1 MDFLGVNAQ
10 LLGGFKYTLLIF
22 FITLI
27 AAIPLGLPIAL
38 GSMSRFKPLR
48 WISRA
53 FVWVI
58 RGTPLMLQIMVV
70 FYVPGLVFGTPFR
83 SRIIAVI
90 IAFIINYAAYFSEIY
105 RGGIESIPAG
115 QYEAGQVL
123 GLTKTQTFF
132 KVVLFQVVK
141 RIMAPMSNEVIT
153 LVKDTSLANVI
164 AVGELIMSAQNIVKV
179 YAIIW
184 PLFYT
189 AIFYLIFCG
198 VLTLLFNALEKKL
211 LQRLTMAILEV
222 KDLKKSFGDSDVLK
236 GISFSLEEKNVL
248 AIIGSSGSG
257 KTTLLR
263 CINMLETADSGSI
276 TVDGGVVFDSDRTEK
291 LTAEQKRENQLKIGL
306 VFQSFNLF
314 PQYTALENVTL
325 AAKIHAKNRPDFKQN
340 RKAILA
346 EIEEN
351 GKALLKKVGLSDKMN
366 NYPCELSGG
375 QQQRVSIARA
385 MALKPKILFFD
396 EPTSALDPELTG
408 EILKVIKDL
417 AAEKMTMVIVT
428 HEMNFARE
436 AADRI
441 IFMDNGVIEEE
452 GTPEEVFDNPKSER
466 TREFI
471 AGYSD

>member
-22 FITLI
+22 FITLV

-38 GSMSRFKPLR
+38 GSMNRFKPLR

-105 RGGIESIPAG
+105 RGGIESIPVG

-184 PLFYT
+184 SLFYT

-211 LQRLTMAILEV
+211 
-222 KDLKKSFGDSDVLK
+222 
-236 GISFSLEEKNVL
+236 
-248 AIIGSSGSG
+248 
-257 KTTLLR
+257 
-263 CINMLETADSGSI
+263 
-276 TVDGGVVFDSDRTEK
+276 
-291 LTAEQKRENQLKIGL
+291 
-306 VFQSFNLF
+306 
-314 PQYTALENVTL
+314 
-325 AAKIHAKNRPDFKQN
+325 
-340 RKAILA
+340 
-346 EIEEN
+346 
-351 GKALLKKVGLSDKMN
+351 
-366 NYPCELSGG
+366 NYYRG
-375 QQQRVSIARA
+375 
-385 MALKPKILFFD
+385 
-396 EPTSALDPELTG
+396 
-408 EILKVIKDL
+408 
-417 AAEKMTMVIVT
+417 
-428 HEMNFARE
+428 
-436 AADRI
+436 
-441 IFMDNGVIEEE
+441 
-452 GTPEEVFDNPKSER
+452 
-466 TREFI
+466 
-471 AGYSD
+471 

>member
-22 FITLI
+22 FITLV

-105 RGGIESIPAG
+105 RGGIESIPVG

-141 RIMAPMSNEVIT
+141 RIMAPMRNEVIT

-211 LQRLTMAILEV
+211 
-222 KDLKKSFGDSDVLK
+222 
-236 GISFSLEEKNVL
+236 
-248 AIIGSSGSG
+248 
-257 KTTLLR
+257 
-263 CINMLETADSGSI
+263 
-276 TVDGGVVFDSDRTEK
+276 
-291 LTAEQKRENQLKIGL
+291 
-306 VFQSFNLF
+306 
-314 PQYTALENVTL
+314 
-325 AAKIHAKNRPDFKQN
+325 
-340 RKAILA
+340 
-346 EIEEN
+346 
-351 GKALLKKVGLSDKMN
+351 
-366 NYPCELSGG
+366 NYYRG
-375 QQQRVSIARA
+375 
-385 MALKPKILFFD
+385 
-396 EPTSALDPELTG
+396 
-408 EILKVIKDL
+408 
-417 AAEKMTMVIVT
+417 
-428 HEMNFARE
+428 
-436 AADRI
+436 
-441 IFMDNGVIEEE
+441 
-452 GTPEEVFDNPKSER
+452 
-466 TREFI
+466 
-471 AGYSD
+471 

>member
-83 SRIIAVI
+83 LRIIAVI

-105 RGGIESIPAG
+105 RGGIESIPSG

-211 LQRLTMAILEV
+211 
-222 KDLKKSFGDSDVLK
+222 
-236 GISFSLEEKNVL
+236 
-248 AIIGSSGSG
+248 
-257 KTTLLR
+257 
-263 CINMLETADSGSI
+263 
-276 TVDGGVVFDSDRTEK
+276 
-291 LTAEQKRENQLKIGL
+291 
-306 VFQSFNLF
+306 
-314 PQYTALENVTL
+314 
-325 AAKIHAKNRPDFKQN
+325 
-340 RKAILA
+340 
-346 EIEEN
+346 
-351 GKALLKKVGLSDKMN
+351 
-366 NYPCELSGG
+366 NYYRG
-375 QQQRVSIARA
+375 
-385 MALKPKILFFD
+385 
-396 EPTSALDPELTG
+396 
-408 EILKVIKDL
+408 
-417 AAEKMTMVIVT
+417 
-428 HEMNFARE
+428 
-436 AADRI
+436 
-441 IFMDNGVIEEE
+441 
-452 GTPEEVFDNPKSER
+452 
-466 TREFI
+466 
-471 AGYSD
+471 

>member
-22 FITLI
+22 FITLV

-48 WISRA
+48 WLSRA

-58 RGTPLMLQIMVV
+58 RGTPLMLQIMVA

-105 RGGIESIPAG
+105 RGGIESIPVG

-132 KVVLFQVVK
+132 KVVLFQVIK

-211 LQRLTMAILEV
+211 
-222 KDLKKSFGDSDVLK
+222 
-236 GISFSLEEKNVL
+236 
-248 AIIGSSGSG
+248 
-257 KTTLLR
+257 
-263 CINMLETADSGSI
+263 
-276 TVDGGVVFDSDRTEK
+276 
-291 LTAEQKRENQLKIGL
+291 
-306 VFQSFNLF
+306 
-314 PQYTALENVTL
+314 
-325 AAKIHAKNRPDFKQN
+325 
-340 RKAILA
+340 
-346 EIEEN
+346 
-351 GKALLKKVGLSDKMN
+351 
-366 NYPCELSGG
+366 NYYRG
-375 QQQRVSIARA
+375 
-385 MALKPKILFFD
+385 
-396 EPTSALDPELTG
+396 
-408 EILKVIKDL
+408 
-417 AAEKMTMVIVT
+417 
-428 HEMNFARE
+428 
-436 AADRI
+436 
-441 IFMDNGVIEEE
+441 
-452 GTPEEVFDNPKSER
+452 
-466 TREFI
+466 
-471 AGYSD
+471 

>member
-22 FITLI
+22 FITLV

-105 RGGIESIPAG
+105 RGGIESIPVG

-141 RIMAPMSNEVIT
+141 RIMAPMSN
-153 LVKDTSLANVI
+153 DTSLANVI

-211 LQRLTMAILEV
+211 
-222 KDLKKSFGDSDVLK
+222 
-236 GISFSLEEKNVL
+236 
-248 AIIGSSGSG
+248 
-257 KTTLLR
+257 
-263 CINMLETADSGSI
+263 
-276 TVDGGVVFDSDRTEK
+276 
-291 LTAEQKRENQLKIGL
+291 
-306 VFQSFNLF
+306 
-314 PQYTALENVTL
+314 
-325 AAKIHAKNRPDFKQN
+325 
-340 RKAILA
+340 
-346 EIEEN
+346 
-351 GKALLKKVGLSDKMN
+351 
-366 NYPCELSGG
+366 NYYRG
-375 QQQRVSIARA
+375 
-385 MALKPKILFFD
+385 
-396 EPTSALDPELTG
+396 
-408 EILKVIKDL
+408 
-417 AAEKMTMVIVT
+417 
-428 HEMNFARE
+428 
-436 AADRI
+436 
-441 IFMDNGVIEEE
+441 
-452 GTPEEVFDNPKSER
+452 
-466 TREFI
+466 
-471 AGYSD
+471 

>member
-22 FITLI
+22 FITLV

-70 FYVPGLVFGTPFR
+70 FCVPGLVFGTPFR

-105 RGGIESIPAG
+105 RGGIESIPVG

-164 AVGELIMSAQNIVKV
+164 AVGELIMSAKNIVKV

-211 LQRLTMAILEV
+211 
-222 KDLKKSFGDSDVLK
+222 
-236 GISFSLEEKNVL
+236 
-248 AIIGSSGSG
+248 
-257 KTTLLR
+257 
-263 CINMLETADSGSI
+263 
-276 TVDGGVVFDSDRTEK
+276 
-291 LTAEQKRENQLKIGL
+291 
-306 VFQSFNLF
+306 
-314 PQYTALENVTL
+314 
-325 AAKIHAKNRPDFKQN
+325 
-340 RKAILA
+340 
-346 EIEEN
+346 
-351 GKALLKKVGLSDKMN
+351 
-366 NYPCELSGG
+366 NYYRG
-375 QQQRVSIARA
+375 
-385 MALKPKILFFD
+385 
-396 EPTSALDPELTG
+396 
-408 EILKVIKDL
+408 
-417 AAEKMTMVIVT
+417 
-428 HEMNFARE
+428 
-436 AADRI
+436 
-441 IFMDNGVIEEE
+441 
-452 GTPEEVFDNPKSER
+452 
-466 TREFI
+466 
-471 AGYSD
+471 

>member
-22 FITLI
+22 FITLV

-105 RGGIESIPAG
+105 RGGIESIPVG

-211 LQRLTMAILEV
+211 DYYR
-222 KDLKKSFGDSDVLK
+222 G
-236 GISFSLEEKNVL
+236 
-248 AIIGSSGSG
+248 
-257 KTTLLR
+257 
-263 CINMLETADSGSI
+263 
-276 TVDGGVVFDSDRTEK
+276 
-291 LTAEQKRENQLKIGL
+291 
-306 VFQSFNLF
+306 
-314 PQYTALENVTL
+314 
-325 AAKIHAKNRPDFKQN
+325 
-340 RKAILA
+340 
-346 EIEEN
+346 
-351 GKALLKKVGLSDKMN
+351 
-366 NYPCELSGG
+366 
-375 QQQRVSIARA
+375 
-385 MALKPKILFFD
+385 
-396 EPTSALDPELTG
+396 
-408 EILKVIKDL
+408 
-417 AAEKMTMVIVT
+417 
-428 HEMNFARE
+428 
-436 AADRI
+436 
-441 IFMDNGVIEEE
+441 
-452 GTPEEVFDNPKSER
+452 
-466 TREFI
+466 
-471 AGYSD
+471 

>member
-22 FITLI
+22 FITLV
-27 AAIPLGLPIAL
+27 AAIPLGLPIDL

-105 RGGIESIPAG
+105 RGGIESIPVG

-211 LQRLTMAILEV
+211 
-222 KDLKKSFGDSDVLK
+222 
-236 GISFSLEEKNVL
+236 
-248 AIIGSSGSG
+248 
-257 KTTLLR
+257 
-263 CINMLETADSGSI
+263 
-276 TVDGGVVFDSDRTEK
+276 
-291 LTAEQKRENQLKIGL
+291 
-306 VFQSFNLF
+306 
-314 PQYTALENVTL
+314 
-325 AAKIHAKNRPDFKQN
+325 
-340 RKAILA
+340 
-346 EIEEN
+346 
-351 GKALLKKVGLSDKMN
+351 
-366 NYPCELSGG
+366 NYYRG
-375 QQQRVSIARA
+375 
-385 MALKPKILFFD
+385 
-396 EPTSALDPELTG
+396 
-408 EILKVIKDL
+408 
-417 AAEKMTMVIVT
+417 
-428 HEMNFARE
+428 
-436 AADRI
+436 
-441 IFMDNGVIEEE
+441 
-452 GTPEEVFDNPKSER
+452 
-466 TREFI
+466 
-471 AGYSD
+471 

>member
-22 FITLI
+22 FITLV

-105 RGGIESIPAG
+105 RGGIESIPVG
-115 QYEAGQVL
+115 QYEAGQVF

-211 LQRLTMAILEV
+211 
-222 KDLKKSFGDSDVLK
+222 
-236 GISFSLEEKNVL
+236 
-248 AIIGSSGSG
+248 
-257 KTTLLR
+257 
-263 CINMLETADSGSI
+263 
-276 TVDGGVVFDSDRTEK
+276 
-291 LTAEQKRENQLKIGL
+291 
-306 VFQSFNLF
+306 
-314 PQYTALENVTL
+314 
-325 AAKIHAKNRPDFKQN
+325 
-340 RKAILA
+340 
-346 EIEEN
+346 
-351 GKALLKKVGLSDKMN
+351 
-366 NYPCELSGG
+366 NYYRG
-375 QQQRVSIARA
+375 
-385 MALKPKILFFD
+385 
-396 EPTSALDPELTG
+396 
-408 EILKVIKDL
+408 
-417 AAEKMTMVIVT
+417 
-428 HEMNFARE
+428 
-436 AADRI
+436 
-441 IFMDNGVIEEE
+441 
-452 GTPEEVFDNPKSER
+452 
-466 TREFI
+466 
-471 AGYSD
+471 

>member
-22 FITLI
+22 FITLV

-105 RGGIESIPAG
+105 RGGIESIPVG

-132 KVVLFQVVK
+132 KVVLFQAVK

-211 LQRLTMAILEV
+211 
-222 KDLKKSFGDSDVLK
+222 
-236 GISFSLEEKNVL
+236 
-248 AIIGSSGSG
+248 
-257 KTTLLR
+257 
-263 CINMLETADSGSI
+263 
-276 TVDGGVVFDSDRTEK
+276 
-291 LTAEQKRENQLKIGL
+291 
-306 VFQSFNLF
+306 
-314 PQYTALENVTL
+314 
-325 AAKIHAKNRPDFKQN
+325 
-340 RKAILA
+340 
-346 EIEEN
+346 
-351 GKALLKKVGLSDKMN
+351 
-366 NYPCELSGG
+366 NYYRG
-375 QQQRVSIARA
+375 
-385 MALKPKILFFD
+385 
-396 EPTSALDPELTG
+396 
-408 EILKVIKDL
+408 
-417 AAEKMTMVIVT
+417 
-428 HEMNFARE
+428 
-436 AADRI
+436 
-441 IFMDNGVIEEE
+441 
-452 GTPEEVFDNPKSER
+452 
-466 TREFI
+466 
-471 AGYSD
+471 

>member
-70 FYVPGLVFGTPFR
+70 FYVPGLVFDTPFR

-179 YAIIW
+179 YSIIW

-211 LQRLTMAILEV
+211 
-222 KDLKKSFGDSDVLK
+222 
-236 GISFSLEEKNVL
+236 
-248 AIIGSSGSG
+248 
-257 KTTLLR
+257 
-263 CINMLETADSGSI
+263 
-276 TVDGGVVFDSDRTEK
+276 
-291 LTAEQKRENQLKIGL
+291 
-306 VFQSFNLF
+306 
-314 PQYTALENVTL
+314 
-325 AAKIHAKNRPDFKQN
+325 
-340 RKAILA
+340 
-346 EIEEN
+346 
-351 GKALLKKVGLSDKMN
+351 
-366 NYPCELSGG
+366 NYYRG
-375 QQQRVSIARA
+375 
-385 MALKPKILFFD
+385 
-396 EPTSALDPELTG
+396 
-408 EILKVIKDL
+408 
-417 AAEKMTMVIVT
+417 
-428 HEMNFARE
+428 
-436 AADRI
+436 
-441 IFMDNGVIEEE
+441 
-452 GTPEEVFDNPKSER
+452 
-466 TREFI
+466 
-471 AGYSD
+471 

>member
-184 PLFYT
+184 PLFDT

-211 LQRLTMAILEV
+211 
-222 KDLKKSFGDSDVLK
+222 
-236 GISFSLEEKNVL
+236 
-248 AIIGSSGSG
+248 
-257 KTTLLR
+257 
-263 CINMLETADSGSI
+263 
-276 TVDGGVVFDSDRTEK
+276 
-291 LTAEQKRENQLKIGL
+291 
-306 VFQSFNLF
+306 
-314 PQYTALENVTL
+314 
-325 AAKIHAKNRPDFKQN
+325 
-340 RKAILA
+340 
-346 EIEEN
+346 
-351 GKALLKKVGLSDKMN
+351 
-366 NYPCELSGG
+366 NYYRG
-375 QQQRVSIARA
+375 
-385 MALKPKILFFD
+385 
-396 EPTSALDPELTG
+396 
-408 EILKVIKDL
+408 
-417 AAEKMTMVIVT
+417 
-428 HEMNFARE
+428 
-436 AADRI
+436 
-441 IFMDNGVIEEE
+441 
-452 GTPEEVFDNPKSER
+452 
-466 TREFI
+466 
-471 AGYSD
+471 

>member
-38 GSMSRFKPLR
+38 GSMSRFKPLS

-105 RGGIESIPAG
+105 RGGIESIPSG

-211 LQRLTMAILEV
+211 
-222 KDLKKSFGDSDVLK
+222 
-236 GISFSLEEKNVL
+236 
-248 AIIGSSGSG
+248 
-257 KTTLLR
+257 
-263 CINMLETADSGSI
+263 
-276 TVDGGVVFDSDRTEK
+276 
-291 LTAEQKRENQLKIGL
+291 
-306 VFQSFNLF
+306 
-314 PQYTALENVTL
+314 
-325 AAKIHAKNRPDFKQN
+325 
-340 RKAILA
+340 
-346 EIEEN
+346 
-351 GKALLKKVGLSDKMN
+351 
-366 NYPCELSGG
+366 NYYRG
-375 QQQRVSIARA
+375 
-385 MALKPKILFFD
+385 
-396 EPTSALDPELTG
+396 
-408 EILKVIKDL
+408 
-417 AAEKMTMVIVT
+417 
-428 HEMNFARE
+428 
-436 AADRI
+436 
-441 IFMDNGVIEEE
+441 
-452 GTPEEVFDNPKSER
+452 
-466 TREFI
+466 
-471 AGYSD
+471 

>member
-22 FITLI
+22 FITLV

-105 RGGIESIPAG
+105 RGGIESIPVG

-164 AVGELIMSAQNIVKV
+164 AVG
-179 YAIIW
+179 
-184 PLFYT
+184 
-189 AIFYLIFCG
+189 
-198 VLTLLFNALEKKL
+198 
-211 LQRLTMAILEV
+211 
-222 KDLKKSFGDSDVLK
+222 
-236 GISFSLEEKNVL
+236 
-248 AIIGSSGSG
+248 
-257 KTTLLR
+257 
-263 CINMLETADSGSI
+263 
-276 TVDGGVVFDSDRTEK
+276 
-291 LTAEQKRENQLKIGL
+291 
-306 VFQSFNLF
+306 
-314 PQYTALENVTL
+314 
-325 AAKIHAKNRPDFKQN
+325 
-340 RKAILA
+340 
-346 EIEEN
+346 
-351 GKALLKKVGLSDKMN
+351 
-366 NYPCELSGG
+366 
-375 QQQRVSIARA
+375 
-385 MALKPKILFFD
+385 
-396 EPTSALDPELTG
+396 
-408 EILKVIKDL
+408 
-417 AAEKMTMVIVT
+417 
-428 HEMNFARE
+428 
-436 AADRI
+436 
-441 IFMDNGVIEEE
+441 
-452 GTPEEVFDNPKSER
+452 
-466 TREFI
+466 
-471 AGYSD
+471 

>member
-22 FITLI
+22 FITLV

-105 RGGIESIPAG
+105 RGGIESIPVG
-115 QYEAGQVL
+115 QYEAGRVL

-211 LQRLTMAILEV
+211 
-222 KDLKKSFGDSDVLK
+222 
-236 GISFSLEEKNVL
+236 
-248 AIIGSSGSG
+248 
-257 KTTLLR
+257 
-263 CINMLETADSGSI
+263 
-276 TVDGGVVFDSDRTEK
+276 
-291 LTAEQKRENQLKIGL
+291 
-306 VFQSFNLF
+306 
-314 PQYTALENVTL
+314 
-325 AAKIHAKNRPDFKQN
+325 
-340 RKAILA
+340 
-346 EIEEN
+346 
-351 GKALLKKVGLSDKMN
+351 
-366 NYPCELSGG
+366 NYYRG
-375 QQQRVSIARA
+375 
-385 MALKPKILFFD
+385 
-396 EPTSALDPELTG
+396 
-408 EILKVIKDL
+408 
-417 AAEKMTMVIVT
+417 
-428 HEMNFARE
+428 
-436 AADRI
+436 
-441 IFMDNGVIEEE
+441 
-452 GTPEEVFDNPKSER
+452 
-466 TREFI
+466 
-471 AGYSD
+471 

>member
-1 MDFLGVNAQ
+1 MDFLGVNPQ

-22 FITLI
+22 FITLV

-105 RGGIESIPAG
+105 RGGIESIPVG

-211 LQRLTMAILEV
+211 
-222 KDLKKSFGDSDVLK
+222 
-236 GISFSLEEKNVL
+236 
-248 AIIGSSGSG
+248 
-257 KTTLLR
+257 
-263 CINMLETADSGSI
+263 
-276 TVDGGVVFDSDRTEK
+276 
-291 LTAEQKRENQLKIGL
+291 
-306 VFQSFNLF
+306 
-314 PQYTALENVTL
+314 
-325 AAKIHAKNRPDFKQN
+325 
-340 RKAILA
+340 
-346 EIEEN
+346 
-351 GKALLKKVGLSDKMN
+351 
-366 NYPCELSGG
+366 NYYRG
-375 QQQRVSIARA
+375 
-385 MALKPKILFFD
+385 
-396 EPTSALDPELTG
+396 
-408 EILKVIKDL
+408 
-417 AAEKMTMVIVT
+417 
-428 HEMNFARE
+428 
-436 AADRI
+436 
-441 IFMDNGVIEEE
+441 
-452 GTPEEVFDNPKSER
+452 
-466 TREFI
+466 
-471 AGYSD
+471 

>member
-22 FITLI
+22 FITLV

-58 RGTPLMLQIMVV
+58 CGTPLMLQIMVV

-105 RGGIESIPAG
+105 RGGIESIPVG

-211 LQRLTMAILEV
+211 
-222 KDLKKSFGDSDVLK
+222 
-236 GISFSLEEKNVL
+236 
-248 AIIGSSGSG
+248 
-257 KTTLLR
+257 
-263 CINMLETADSGSI
+263 
-276 TVDGGVVFDSDRTEK
+276 
-291 LTAEQKRENQLKIGL
+291 
-306 VFQSFNLF
+306 
-314 PQYTALENVTL
+314 
-325 AAKIHAKNRPDFKQN
+325 
-340 RKAILA
+340 
-346 EIEEN
+346 
-351 GKALLKKVGLSDKMN
+351 
-366 NYPCELSGG
+366 NYYRG
-375 QQQRVSIARA
+375 
-385 MALKPKILFFD
+385 
-396 EPTSALDPELTG
+396 
-408 EILKVIKDL
+408 
-417 AAEKMTMVIVT
+417 
-428 HEMNFARE
+428 
-436 AADRI
+436 
-441 IFMDNGVIEEE
+441 
-452 GTPEEVFDNPKSER
+452 
-466 TREFI
+466 
-471 AGYSD
+471 

>member
-22 FITLI
+22 FITLV

-105 RGGIESIPAG
+105 RGGIESIPVG

-164 AVGELIMSAQNIVKV
+164 AVGEFIMSAQNIVKV

-211 LQRLTMAILEV
+211 
-222 KDLKKSFGDSDVLK
+222 
-236 GISFSLEEKNVL
+236 
-248 AIIGSSGSG
+248 
-257 KTTLLR
+257 
-263 CINMLETADSGSI
+263 
-276 TVDGGVVFDSDRTEK
+276 
-291 LTAEQKRENQLKIGL
+291 
-306 VFQSFNLF
+306 
-314 PQYTALENVTL
+314 
-325 AAKIHAKNRPDFKQN
+325 
-340 RKAILA
+340 
-346 EIEEN
+346 
-351 GKALLKKVGLSDKMN
+351 
-366 NYPCELSGG
+366 NYYRG
-375 QQQRVSIARA
+375 
-385 MALKPKILFFD
+385 
-396 EPTSALDPELTG
+396 
-408 EILKVIKDL
+408 
-417 AAEKMTMVIVT
+417 
-428 HEMNFARE
+428 
-436 AADRI
+436 
-441 IFMDNGVIEEE
+441 
-452 GTPEEVFDNPKSER
+452 
-466 TREFI
+466 
-471 AGYSD
+471 

>member
-22 FITLI
+22 FITLV
-27 AAIPLGLPIAL
+27 AAISLGLPIAL

-105 RGGIESIPAG
+105 RGGIESIPVG

-211 LQRLTMAILEV
+211 
-222 KDLKKSFGDSDVLK
+222 
-236 GISFSLEEKNVL
+236 
-248 AIIGSSGSG
+248 
-257 KTTLLR
+257 
-263 CINMLETADSGSI
+263 
-276 TVDGGVVFDSDRTEK
+276 
-291 LTAEQKRENQLKIGL
+291 
-306 VFQSFNLF
+306 
-314 PQYTALENVTL
+314 
-325 AAKIHAKNRPDFKQN
+325 
-340 RKAILA
+340 
-346 EIEEN
+346 
-351 GKALLKKVGLSDKMN
+351 
-366 NYPCELSGG
+366 NYYRG
-375 QQQRVSIARA
+375 
-385 MALKPKILFFD
+385 
-396 EPTSALDPELTG
+396 
-408 EILKVIKDL
+408 
-417 AAEKMTMVIVT
+417 
-428 HEMNFARE
+428 
-436 AADRI
+436 
-441 IFMDNGVIEEE
+441 
-452 GTPEEVFDNPKSER
+452 
-466 TREFI
+466 
-471 AGYSD
+471 

>member
-22 FITLI
+22 FITLV

-48 WISRA
+48 WLSRA

-105 RGGIESIPAG
+105 RGGIESIPVG

-198 VLTLLFNALEKKL
+198 VLTLLSNALEKKL
-211 LQRLTMAILEV
+211 
-222 KDLKKSFGDSDVLK
+222 
-236 GISFSLEEKNVL
+236 
-248 AIIGSSGSG
+248 
-257 KTTLLR
+257 
-263 CINMLETADSGSI
+263 
-276 TVDGGVVFDSDRTEK
+276 
-291 LTAEQKRENQLKIGL
+291 
-306 VFQSFNLF
+306 
-314 PQYTALENVTL
+314 
-325 AAKIHAKNRPDFKQN
+325 
-340 RKAILA
+340 
-346 EIEEN
+346 
-351 GKALLKKVGLSDKMN
+351 
-366 NYPCELSGG
+366 NYYRG
-375 QQQRVSIARA
+375 
-385 MALKPKILFFD
+385 
-396 EPTSALDPELTG
+396 
-408 EILKVIKDL
+408 
-417 AAEKMTMVIVT
+417 
-428 HEMNFARE
+428 
-436 AADRI
+436 
-441 IFMDNGVIEEE
+441 
-452 GTPEEVFDNPKSER
+452 
-466 TREFI
+466 
-471 AGYSD
+471 

>member
-22 FITLI
+22 FRTLV

-105 RGGIESIPAG
+105 RGGIESIPVG

-211 LQRLTMAILEV
+211 
-222 KDLKKSFGDSDVLK
+222 
-236 GISFSLEEKNVL
+236 
-248 AIIGSSGSG
+248 
-257 KTTLLR
+257 
-263 CINMLETADSGSI
+263 
-276 TVDGGVVFDSDRTEK
+276 
-291 LTAEQKRENQLKIGL
+291 
-306 VFQSFNLF
+306 
-314 PQYTALENVTL
+314 
-325 AAKIHAKNRPDFKQN
+325 
-340 RKAILA
+340 
-346 EIEEN
+346 
-351 GKALLKKVGLSDKMN
+351 
-366 NYPCELSGG
+366 NYYRG
-375 QQQRVSIARA
+375 
-385 MALKPKILFFD
+385 
-396 EPTSALDPELTG
+396 
-408 EILKVIKDL
+408 
-417 AAEKMTMVIVT
+417 
-428 HEMNFARE
+428 
-436 AADRI
+436 
-441 IFMDNGVIEEE
+441 
-452 GTPEEVFDNPKSER
+452 
-466 TREFI
+466 
-471 AGYSD
+471 